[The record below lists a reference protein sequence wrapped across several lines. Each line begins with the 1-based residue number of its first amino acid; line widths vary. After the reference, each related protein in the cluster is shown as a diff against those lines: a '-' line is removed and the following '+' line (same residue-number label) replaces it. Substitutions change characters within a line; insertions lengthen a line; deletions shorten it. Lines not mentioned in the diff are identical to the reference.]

1 MGYHRAVTDLRAL
14 RIDAGLSVRELAAR
28 AGTSHPTLIAY
39 EQGRKVP
46 RADTRDRIIR
56 AAGYVV
62 APVGPLRRVVTD
74 SGNAVAVELADVLGL
89 ADVLP
94 SRRTEQLEAPVFPP
108 RIGA

>member
-62 APVGPLRRVVTD
+62 APVGPL
-74 SGNAVAVELADVLGL
+74 LADVLGL